1 MSHEIRTPMNGIL
14 GMTGLLLDTE
24 MTEEQRRFTEIAR
37 QSASDLLII
46 LNDILDFSKLEAK
59 KIEIEQEAFRLGDVL
74 QSVVQLLRPQAEQKS
89 VSLVTQGDS
98 DAIQNLLGDA
108 TRIRQILFNLVG
120 NAIKFTKE
128 GEVILR
134 VATQSEGTGDAES
147 IHIRFE
153 VQDSGVGIKE
163 EAQGRLFNSF
173 TQADSSTSRQ
183 YGGTG
188 LGLAI
193 CKQLVE
199 LMGGRIGFDSQE
211 GVGSTFWFELECKP
225 GPASVPLESDSVQ
238 VISDETRRLRLL
250 LVEDN
255 HVNQIVIG
263 TMLQKLGHHVD
274 TVSNG
279 AEARAVDCQRWR

>member
-1 MSHEIRTPMNGIL
+1 MKKRKEE
-14 GMTGLLLDTE
+14 TGE
-24 MTEEQRRFTEIAR
+24 
-37 QSASDLLII
+37 
-46 LNDILDFSKLEAK
+46 
-59 KIEIEQEAFRLGDVL
+59 
-74 QSVVQLLRPQAEQKS
+74 
-89 VSLVTQGDS
+89 
-98 DAIQNLLGDA
+98 
-108 TRIRQILFNLVG
+108 
-120 NAIKFTKE
+120 
-128 GEVILR
+128 
-134 VATQSEGTGDAES
+134 AES
-147 IHIRFE
+147 NNIRCE
-153 VQDSGVGIKE
+153 VQDSGVGIKKGE
-163 EAQGRLFNSF
+163 HGRLVNRN
-173 TQADSSTSRQ
+173 TQGESSTSRQ

-279 AEARAVDCQRWR
+279 AEALHTLRLVPYDLVFMDVQMPVMDGPTAAQWIRASDERWADIPIVALTANALEGQREHYIDSGMSDYVSKPVQMEELAAAIQRQTGASAAIVAKDTDSQDTQETLSADAQAALSDLLSSIKGLGD